1 MEIFNRCKAC
11 QVNGIIDAD
20 LLTVAEHLTEAN
32 GAVFDVANRLAGCIP
47 GLHYVLMKQGLMRG
61 AWCLN
66 PNEVLSV
73 GQAEEIDR
81 LWKNYPEV
89 TDDAFVQ
96 KFLITED
103 PL

>member
-1 MEIFNRCKAC
+1 M
-11 QVNGIIDAD
+11 
-20 LLTVAEHLTEAN
+20 
-32 GAVFDVANRLAGCIP
+32 FDVANRLAGCIP